1 MSFWAFYFLA
11 KTALHFSG
19 HLQMQW
25 LPNLLLAIW
34 AFWPVRNRRWLR
46 LRTILGTVC
55 ALLLLH
61 AESGLPSLGRAFSQI
76 HLLAGF
82 SAGYL
87 MELVGRL
94 IQWQQLLIV
103 LVALA
108 AYVVL
113 STRIR
118 FATFALLG
126 IVGVGLH
133 SAWQT
138 TQQPHSG
145 MVAAATASPA
155 AGGAGAAGGSTTLTP
170 DTMLTAFFDRE
181 QQRKLVLQPPSAA
194 FDVVVLHVC
203 SLAWD
208 DMAHVGLTDHPF
220 MTQAQMAF
228 TQFNSASSYSGPASL
243 RLLHGMCGQAT
254 HEGLYKGLDSSCYV
268 FPALE
273 GVGYQAQGLLN
284 HDGAY
289 DNFAKELEERGGMRG
304 KLQSNQGA
312 PAAYRSFDNSTI
324 FSDYGTLHQWLEKR
338 SASTSKA
345 PVALYYNSIT
355 LHDGVHAP
363 GGSASNSIAT
373 YKPRLQQLLD
383 DFARFTQELKASGR
397 PTVLV
402 MLPEHGANLRGD
414 SMQIPGMREI
424 PTPRITLVPT
434 LVYLLNT
441 PAAAGP
447 QIRVDKPS
455 SYVDL
460 FTLLDGMF
468 QNSPFQ
474 AQPQPLEQ
482 RAQALAGTDFVTD
495 NETVTMLRMPDQRY
509 WMRSKGTTTW
519 VPYLP

>member
-25 LPNLLLAIW
+25 LPNLLLAMW
-34 AFWPVRNRRWLR
+34 AFWPVRHPRWRL
-46 LRTILGTVC
+46 LRTLAGGLC
-55 ALLLLH
+55 ALWLLH
-61 AESGLPSLGRAFSQI
+61 AESGLPSLERAFSQI

-82 SAGYL
+82 SAGYML
-87 MELVGRL
+87 ELLGRL
-94 IQWQQLLIV
+94 VSLKMLAVFAAALLLYV
-103 LVALA
+103 L
-108 AYVVL
+108 L

-118 FATFALLG
+118 FATLAIAG
-126 IVGVGLH
+126 ILGVGLQA
-133 SAWQT
+133 AWQA
-138 TQQPHSG
+138 TQVPRTG
-145 MVAAATASPA
+145 GAAFAAAPPS
-155 AGGAGAAGGSTTLTP
+155 GAANATSTLTP
-170 DTMLTAFFDRE
+170 DTLLTAFFDRE
-181 QQRKLVLQPPSAA
+181 QQRHLVLQKPSSA

-208 DMAHVGLTDHPF
+208 DMEYVGLTEHPF
-220 MTQAQMAF
+220 MTRAQMVF
-228 TQFNSASSYSGPASL
+228 SQFNSASSYSGPASL
-243 RLLHGMCGQAT
+243 RLLHGMCGQAS
-254 HEGLYKGLDSSCYV
+254 HDGLYKGLDSSCYV

-273 GVGYQAQGLLN
+273 SVGYQAQGLLN
-284 HDGAY
+284 HDGIY
-289 DNFAKELEERGGMRG
+289 DNFAKDIEERGGLRG
-304 KLQSNQGA
+304 KLQSNQGV

-324 FSDYGTLHQWLEKR
+324 YSDYGTLHQWLERRKT
-338 SASTSKA
+338 SPSKA

-355 LHDGVHAP
+355 LHDGVHAA

-383 DFARFTQELKASGR
+383 DFDRFTQELAASGR

-441 PAAAGP
+441 PAAPGP
-447 QIRVDKPS
+447 QVRIDKAV
-455 SYVDL
+455 SYLDL

-468 QNSPFQ
+468 QSSPFQ
-474 AQPQPLEQ
+474 AGGQPLQQ
-482 RAQALAGTDFVTD
+482 RGQALAGTDFVTD

-509 WMRSKGTTTW
+509 WLRSKGTTTW
-519 VPYLP
+519 VPYQP

>member
-11 KTALHFSG
+11 KTALHFTG
-19 HLQMQW
+19 HLHMQW

-34 AFWPVRNRRWLR
+34 VFWPVRKPHWLR
-46 LRTILGTVC
+46 LRTLAGIVC
-55 ALLLLH
+55 AVLLLY
-61 AESGLPSLGRAFSQI
+61 AESGLPSLERAFSQA

-82 SAGYL
+82 STRYTL
-87 MELVGRL
+87 ELIGRL
-94 IQWQQLLIV
+94 VSWQLL
-103 LVALA
+103 LGLAAALA
-108 AYVVL
+108 VYVLL
-113 STRIR
+113 SARIR
-118 FATFALLG
+118 FATFAILG
-126 IVGVGLH
+126 ILGVGLQA
-133 SAWQT
+133 AWQT
-138 TQQPHSG
+138 TQQPRNG
-145 MVAAATASPA
+145 MAAAAASVPMGTGGPA
-155 AGGAGAAGGSTTLTP
+155 GNTTLTP
-170 DTMLTAFFDRE
+170 DSMLTAFFDRE
-181 QQRKLVLQPPSAA
+181 QQRKVVLQHPASA

-208 DMAHVGLTDHPF
+208 DMTHVGLAEHPF
-220 MTQAQMAF
+220 MTQAQMVF
-228 TQFNSASSYSGPASL
+228 SQFNSASSYSGPASL

-254 HEGLYKGLDSSCYV
+254 HEGLYQGLDRSCYV

-284 HDGAY
+284 HDGVY
-289 DNFAKELEERGGMRG
+289 DNFAKELEERGGLGG

-338 SASTSKA
+338 KALDSQA

-363 GGSASNSIAT
+363 DASASNSIAT

-383 DFARFTQELKASGR
+383 DFARFTQELNASGR
-397 PTVLV
+397 PTVLI

-441 PAAAGP
+441 PNPPEP
-447 QIRVDKPS
+447 QVRVDKPV

-460 FTLLDGMF
+460 FTLLNGMF

-474 AQPQPLEQ
+474 AGSPSLEA
-482 RAQALAGTDFVTD
+482 RSQAMAGTDFVTD
-495 NETVTMLRMPDQRY
+495 NETVTMLRMPDQHY
-509 WMRSKGTTTW
+509 WMRSKDSTTW
-519 VPYLP
+519 VPYQP

>member
-19 HLQMQW
+19 HLHMQW

-34 AFWPVRNRRWLR
+34 AFWPIRHPRWR
-46 LRTILGTVC
+46 QLRTIAGSLC

-61 AESGLPSLGRAFSQI
+61 AESGLPSLARAFSQA

-87 MELVGRL
+87 LELVGRL
-94 IQWQQLLIV
+94 VSWQMLLGFV
-103 LVALA
+103 AALVV
-108 AYVVL
+108 YVIL
-113 STRIR
+113 SARIR
-118 FATFALLG
+118 FATLAILG
-126 IVGVGLH
+126 ILGVGLH
-133 SAWQT
+133 TAWQT
-138 TQQPHSG
+138 TQMPRNG
-145 MVAAATASPA
+145 MVAAAASAP
-155 AGGAGAAGGSTTLTP
+155 AGATGGTAGATTLTP

-181 QQRKLVLQPPSAA
+181 QQRKLVLQQPTTG

-220 MTQAQMAF
+220 MTKAQMVF
-228 TQFNSASSYSGPASL
+228 SQFNSASSYSGPASL
-243 RLLHGMCGQAT
+243 RLLHGMCGQAS
-254 HEGLYKGLDSSCYV
+254 HEGLYKGLDNSCYV

-273 GVGYQAQGLLN
+273 SVGYQAQGLLN
-284 HDGAY
+284 HDGVY
-289 DNFAKELEERGGMRG
+289 DNFAKELEERGGLRG

-338 SASTSKA
+338 KTSASKA

-383 DFARFTQELKASGR
+383 DFDRFTQELQSSGR
-397 PTVLV
+397 PTVLI

-434 LVYLLNT
+434 LVYLLNS
-441 PAAAGP
+441 PSAPGP
-447 QIRVDKPS
+447 QVRVDKPV

-460 FTLLDGMF
+460 FTMLDGMF

-474 AQPQPLEQ
+474 ANAQPLEA
-482 RAQALAGTDFVTD
+482 RSQALAGTDFVTD
-495 NETVTMLRMPDQRY
+495 NETVTMLHMPDQRY

-519 VPYLP
+519 VPYQP